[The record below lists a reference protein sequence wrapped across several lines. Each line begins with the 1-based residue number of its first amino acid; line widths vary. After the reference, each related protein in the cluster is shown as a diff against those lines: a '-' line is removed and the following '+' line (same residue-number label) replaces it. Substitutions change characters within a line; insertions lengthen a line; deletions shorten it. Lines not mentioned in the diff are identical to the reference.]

1 MYSAQH
7 FLKEWLVP
15 FAKPYTEKLS
25 EQVGSKFDAVRQ
37 NLAQAKGE
45 KPKAD

>member
-25 EQVGSKFDAVRQ
+25 DKLRENIA
-37 NLAQAKGE
+37 AAKGE